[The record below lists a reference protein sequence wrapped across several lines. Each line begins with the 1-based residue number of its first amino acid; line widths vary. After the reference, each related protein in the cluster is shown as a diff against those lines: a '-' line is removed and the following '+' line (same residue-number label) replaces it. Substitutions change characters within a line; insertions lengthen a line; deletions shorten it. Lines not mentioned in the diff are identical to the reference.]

1 MPATRHQLYL
11 RLHDRLKPA
20 RRALV
25 VTHEHA
31 DGDALGSLLA
41 LGAFLRADGKSVQLY
56 APDSTLASFGYLE
69 GIPSVIVSVGDVR
82 VEDCDF
88 VVMLDCGDVKRTNL
102 ADRLFILGPHRPPVA
117 LIDHHHVRTTYR
129 ERELVDLAVVERTAS
144 STCELVYEYAW
155 ASGAVITPAIA
166 TALLTGIVTDTG
178 GFSNPATTLASLEVA
193 SELMKRGA
201 NLRKIVNATV
211 RSKNVGTLQLWGRA
225 LSRLEYDPATGLVTT
240 ALLLKDFVECQVERN
255 GSEGIASFLNS
266 LGEGKAV
273 LVLREEP
280 KGLVKGSFRTKQPDV
295 DVAALAQEFGGGGHT
310 KAAGFTVSGKIVK
323 RGTGWAVELAASS
336 ARI

>member
-20 RRALV
+20 KRVLV

-41 LGAFLRADGKSVQLY
+41 LGAFLGADGKRVQLY
-56 APDSTLASFGYLE
+56 APDSTLSSFSYLE
-69 GIPSVIVSVGDVR
+69 GITSVIVSRGNVR
-82 VEDCDF
+82 VEDRDF
-88 VVMLDCGDVKRTNL
+88 VVMLDCGDVKRTNV
-102 ADRLFILGPHRPPVA
+102 AEPLFMLNQHRPPVA
-117 LIDHHHVRTTYR
+117 LIDHHQVRTVFR
-129 ERELVDLAVVERTAS
+129 QRELVDLTIVDRGAS
-144 STCELVYEYAW
+144 STCELVYEYAR
-155 ASGAVITPAIA
+155 ATGAAITPGIA

-178 GFSNPATTLASLEVA
+178 GFSNPATTLTSLEA
-193 SELMKRGA
+193 AAELMKRGA

-225 LSRLEYDPATGLVTT
+225 LSRLEYDPSTGLVTT
-240 ALLLKDFVECQVERN
+240 ALLLKDFAECRVERD

-266 LGEGKAV
+266 LGEGRAV

-295 DVAALAQEFGGGGHT
+295 DVAALAQSFGGGGHA
-310 KAAGFTVSGKIVK
+310 KAAGFTVAGTIVRSE
-323 RGTGWAVELAASS
+323 RGWSVETKP
-336 ARI
+336 